1 MDRKVATSTTK
12 TELDKLVRLQA
23 FDSSYFWGE
32 SYFEKEGTQN
42 YLVFQLMYIYFKNI
56 IGVAN
61 GNYVCFRYLKVC
73 LMNILI
79 ILLHLVTVLLQ
90 SQVILELKKEWNS
103 LKIV

>member
-1 MDRKVATSTTK
+1 
-12 TELDKLVRLQA
+12 
-23 FDSSYFWGE
+23 
-32 SYFEKEGTQN
+32 
-42 YLVFQLMYIYFKNI
+42 MYIYFKNI

-90 SQVILELKKEWNS
+90 SQVILELKKE
-103 LKIV
+103 